1 LINFPFTILV
11 DSEKDTSELAN
22 KLIEII
28 NLGDVVCLN
37 GNLGS
42 GKTFF
47 VKEFCKCLNIQNVS
61 SPSFA
66 IVNEYFGTK
75 KVYHF
80 DFYRLKKVGE
90 LFDIGFE
97 EYLLDKEAIVFIEWA
112 NLFSEVLPK
121 KRIEINIE
129 IINDNKRKF
138 TITKNE

>member
-1 LINFPFTILV
+1 MEFPLTLIV
-11 DSEKDTSELAN
+11 DSEIDTSEMVK
-22 KLIEII
+22 KLYEII
-28 NLGDVVCLN
+28 KVGDVVCLN

-47 VKEFCKCLNIQNVS
+47 VKEFCKYLNIQNVS

-66 IVNEYFGTK
+66 IVNEYNGAT

-80 DFYRLKKVGE
+80 DFYRLKKVDE

-97 EYLLDKEAIVFIEWA
+97 EYLLDKKAIFFIEWA

-129 IINDNKRKF
+129 IINDDKRKF
-138 TITKNE
+138 TIKKNE